1 MSSVAEK
8 QKSLLDS
15 IDNVV
20 NQRISQM
27 SKPTI
32 QVGVVAQDPSG
43 FKCIVDIQGIEKEC
57 TIPEHLHDWISKD
70 DIVYVTDIN
79 GKGMEYVVTGSSG
92 TTRSGSM
99 VIQDEEKNRFVSGV
113 TKFENDESTLD
124 DNEFIIK

>member
-43 FKCIVDIQGIEKEC
+43 FKCVVDIQGIEKEC

-99 VIQDEEKNRFVSGV
+99 VIQDEEKGRFVSGV

>member
-99 VIQDEEKNRFVSGV
+99 VIQDEEKGRFVSGV